1 MAGNSNVM
9 EEIMN
14 TNQKI
19 ALDFGQKNPP
29 ITVWA
34 KQGDNQSRYIEI
46 TPLNCGQGYKL
57 ESGVRAEFRVTKHDK
72 KVAVH
77 TATISNGVIIVEL
90 TNQILAAA
98 GDATAEVALLKGAEI
113 LSTQTFTIQVEKSAY
128 NADKVES
135 SDDYKALLETIKS
148 INNLNEVV
156 ESAQSIINSFKIAT
170 GNLTI
175 VPDEGGVPKREHVD
189 FPEGLFTKTPVVFVN
204 PKTTVPGTLVL
215 GASVT
220 NITKAGCD
228 IYLTRTSA
236 SSTGVCWL
244 AIQV

>member
-1 MAGNSNVM
+1 
-9 EEIMN
+9 MN

-19 ALDFGQKNPP
+19 VLDFGQKNGPV
-29 ITVWA
+29 TVWA
-34 KQGDNQSRYIEI
+34 KQGDSQSRYIEI
-46 TPLNCGQGYKL
+46 TPFNCGQEMKL
-57 ESGVRAEFRVTKHDK
+57 ESGVRAELRVTKHDK

-77 TATISNGVIIVEL
+77 TAAISNGVIIAEL

-98 GDATAEVALLKGAEI
+98 GEAVAEIALLKGAEI
-113 LSTQTFTIQVEKSAY
+113 LSTQTFVINVEKSAY

-135 SDDYKALLETIKS
+135 SDDYKALLETIKN
-148 INNLNEVV
+148 INNINEVV
-156 ESAQSIINSFKIAT
+156 ESAQRIINSFKIAT
-170 GNLTI
+170 GNFSI
-175 VPDEGGVPKREHVD
+175 VPDEGSVPKGEHID

-228 IYLTRTSA
+228 IYLTRTSV

>member
-1 MAGNSNVM
+1 
-9 EEIMN
+9 MN

-19 ALDFGQKNPP
+19 ILDFGQKNGPV
-29 ITVWA
+29 TVWA
-34 KQGDNQSRYIEI
+34 KQGDSQSRYIEI
-46 TPLNCGQGYKL
+46 TPLNCGQEMKL
-57 ESGVRAEFRVTKHDK
+57 ESGVRAELRVTKHDK

-77 TATISNGVIIVEL
+77 TAAISNGVIIAEL
-90 TNQILAAA
+90 TNQILAADGEA
-98 GDATAEVALLKGAEI
+98 VAEIALLKGAEI
-113 LSTQTFTIQVEKSAY
+113 LSTQTFVINVEKSAY

-135 SDDYKALLETIKS
+135 SDDYKTLLETIKN

-156 ESAQSIINSFKIAT
+156 ESAQRIINSFKIAT
-170 GNLTI
+170 GNFSI
-175 VPDEGGVPKREHVD
+175 VPDEGNVPKGEHVD

>member
-1 MAGNSNVM
+1 
-9 EEIMN
+9 MN

-19 ALDFGQKNPP
+19 ILDFGQKNGPV
-29 ITVWA
+29 TVWA
-34 KQGDNQSRYIEI
+34 KQGDSQSRYIEI
-46 TPLNCGQGYKL
+46 TPLNCGQEMKL
-57 ESGVRAEFRVTKHDK
+57 ESGVRAELRVTKHDK

-77 TATISNGVIIVEL
+77 TAAISNGVIIAEL
-90 TNQILAAA
+90 TNQILAADGEA
-98 GDATAEVALLKGAEI
+98 VAEIALLKGAEI
-113 LSTQTFTIQVEKSAY
+113 LSTQTFVINVEKSAY

-135 SDDYKALLETIKS
+135 SDDYKALLETIKN
-148 INNLNEVV
+148 INNINEVV
-156 ESAQSIINSFKIAT
+156 ESAQRIINSFKIAT
-170 GNLTI
+170 GNFSI
-175 VPDEGGVPKREHVD
+175 VPDEGSVPKGEHID

>member
-1 MAGNSNVM
+1 
-9 EEIMN
+9 MN

-19 ALDFGQKNPP
+19 VLDFGQKNGPV
-29 ITVWA
+29 TVWA
-34 KQGDNQSRYIEI
+34 KQGDSQSRYIEI
-46 TPLNCGQGYKL
+46 TPFNCGQEMKL
-57 ESGVRAEFRVTKHDK
+57 ESGVRAELRVTKHDK

-77 TATISNGVIIVEL
+77 TAAISNGVIIAEL

-98 GDATAEVALLKGAEI
+98 GEAVAEIALLKGAEI
-113 LSTQTFTIQVEKSAY
+113 LSTQTFVINVEKSAY

-135 SDDYKALLETIKS
+135 SDDYKALLETIKN
-148 INNLNEVV
+148 INNINEVV
-156 ESAQSIINSFKIAT
+156 ESAQRIINSFKIAT
-170 GNLTI
+170 GNFSI
-175 VPDEGGVPKREHVD
+175 VPDEGSVPKGEHID

>member
-1 MAGNSNVM
+1 
-9 EEIMN
+9 MN

-19 ALDFGQKNPP
+19 VLDFGQKNGPV
-29 ITVWA
+29 TVWA
-34 KQGDNQSRYIEI
+34 KQGDSQSRYIEI
-46 TPLNCGQGYKL
+46 TPLNCGQEMKL
-57 ESGVRAEFRVTKHDK
+57 ESGVRAELRVTKHDK

-77 TATISNGVIIVEL
+77 TAAISDGVIIAEL
-90 TNQILAAA
+90 TNQILAADGEA
-98 GDATAEVALLKGAEI
+98 IAEIALLKGAEI
-113 LSTQTFTIQVEKSAY
+113 LSTQTFAINVEKSAY
-128 NADKVES
+128 NADRVES
-135 SDDYKALLETIKS
+135 SDDYKALLETIKN
-148 INNLNEVV
+148 INNINEVV
-156 ESAQSIINSFKIAT
+156 ESAQRIINSFKIAT
-170 GNLTI
+170 GNLSV
-175 VPDEGGVPKREHVD
+175 VPDEGNVPKGEHID

-204 PKTTVPGTLVL
+204 PKTVSPGTAVL

>member
-1 MAGNSNVM
+1 
-9 EEIMN
+9 MN
-14 TNQKI
+14 TNQNI
-19 ALDFGQKNPP
+19 VLDFGQKNGPV
-29 ITVWA
+29 TVWA
-34 KQGDNQSRYIEI
+34 KQGDSQSRYIEI
-46 TPLNCGQGYKL
+46 TPLNCGQEMKL
-57 ESGVRAEFRVTKHDK
+57 ESGVRAELRVTKHDK

-77 TATISNGVIIVEL
+77 TAAISDGVIIAEL
-90 TNQILAAA
+90 TNQILAADGEA
-98 GDATAEVALLKGAEI
+98 VAEIALLKGTEI
-113 LSTQTFTIQVEKSAY
+113 LSTQTFVINVEKSAY

-135 SDDYKALLETIKS
+135 SDDYKALLETIKN
-148 INNLNEVV
+148 INNINEVV
-156 ESAQSIINSFKIAT
+156 ENAQRIINSFKIAT
-170 GNLTI
+170 GNFSI
-175 VPDEGGVPKREHVD
+175 VPDEGSVPKGEHID

-220 NITKAGCD
+220 NITKTGCD

>member
-1 MAGNSNVM
+1 
-9 EEIMN
+9 MN

-19 ALDFGQKNPP
+19 VLDFGQKNGPV
-29 ITVWA
+29 TVWA
-34 KQGDNQSRYIEI
+34 KQGDSQSRYIEI
-46 TPLNCGQGYKL
+46 TPLNCGQEMKL
-57 ESGVRAEFRVTKHDK
+57 ESGVRAELRVTKHDK

-77 TATISNGVIIVEL
+77 TAAISNGVIIAEL
-90 TNQILAAA
+90 TNQILAADGEA
-98 GDATAEVALLKGAEI
+98 VAEIALLKGAEI
-113 LSTQTFTIQVEKSAY
+113 LSTQTFVINVEKSAY

-135 SDDYKALLETIKS
+135 SDDYKALLETIKN
-148 INNLNEVV
+148 INNINEVV
-156 ESAQSIINSFKIAT
+156 ESAQRIINSFKIAT
-170 GNLTI
+170 GNFSI
-175 VPDEGGVPKREHVD
+175 VPDEGSVPKGEHID

>member
-1 MAGNSNVM
+1 
-9 EEIMN
+9 MN

-19 ALDFGQKNPP
+19 VLDFGQKNGPV
-29 ITVWA
+29 TVWA
-34 KQGDNQSRYIEI
+34 KQGDSQSRYIEI
-46 TPLNCGQGYKL
+46 TPLNCGQEMKL
-57 ESGVRAEFRVTKHDK
+57 ESGVRAELRVTKHDK

-77 TATISNGVIIVEL
+77 TAAISDGVIIAEL
-90 TNQILAAA
+90 TNQILAADGEA
-98 GDATAEVALLKGAEI
+98 VAEIALLKGTEI
-113 LSTQTFTIQVEKSAY
+113 LSTQTFVINVEKSAY

-135 SDDYKALLETIKS
+135 SDDYKTLLETIKN
-148 INNLNEVV
+148 INNINEVV
-156 ESAQSIINSFKIAT
+156 ESAQRIINSFKIAT
-170 GNLTI
+170 GSLSI
-175 VPDEGGVPKREHVD
+175 VPDEGNVPKGEHVD

-220 NITKAGCD
+220 DITKAGCD

>member
-1 MAGNSNVM
+1 
-9 EEIMN
+9 MN

-19 ALDFGQKNPP
+19 VLDFGQKNGPV
-29 ITVWA
+29 TVWA
-34 KQGDNQSRYIEI
+34 KQGDSQSRYIEI
-46 TPLNCGQGYKL
+46 TPFNCGQEMKL
-57 ESGVRAEFRVTKHDK
+57 ESGVRAELRVTKHDK

-77 TATISNGVIIVEL
+77 TAAISNGVIIAEL
-90 TNQILAAA
+90 TNQILAADGEA
-98 GDATAEVALLKGAEI
+98 VAEIALLKGAEI
-113 LSTQTFTIQVEKSAY
+113 LSTQTFVINVEKSAY

-135 SDDYKALLETIKS
+135 SDDYKALLETIKN

-156 ESAQSIINSFKIAT
+156 ESAQRIINSFKIAT
-170 GNLTI
+170 GNFSI
-175 VPDEGGVPKREHVD
+175 VPDEGNVPKGEHVD